1 MNTLSDLIMSLIW
14 HSTSSSSFS
23 FFLVTQNNAMKTVMT
38 DGESAAV
45 WDSQAAR
52 RCSEI
57 QNLHYMKY
65 GENRIL

>member
-1 MNTLSDLIMSLIW
+1 
-14 HSTSSSSFS
+14 
-23 FFLVTQNNAMKTVMT
+23 MKTVMT

>member
-1 MNTLSDLIMSLIW
+1 
-14 HSTSSSSFS
+14 
-23 FFLVTQNNAMKTVMT
+23 MKTVMT
-38 DGESAAV
+38 GESAAV